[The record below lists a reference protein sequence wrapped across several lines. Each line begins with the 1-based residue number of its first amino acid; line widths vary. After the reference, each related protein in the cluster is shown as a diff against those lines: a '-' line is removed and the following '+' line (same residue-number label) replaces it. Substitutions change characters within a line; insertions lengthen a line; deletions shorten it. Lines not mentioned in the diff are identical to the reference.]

1 MIEYFLEEKNVNI
14 WIGESAKD
22 NWDILDKSSQND
34 IWMHLDNFTSPYVII
49 KDPDPH
55 KSILNYA
62 AGLCK
67 SHSKHSNLNKV
78 KVIYTLVKNVR
89 KGEKEGSV
97 TIKGKVNKIV
107 V

>member
-1 MIEYFLEEKNVNI
+1 
-14 WIGESAKD
+14 
-22 NWDILDKSSQND
+22 
-34 IWMHLDNFTSPYVII
+34 
-49 KDPDPH
+49 
-55 KSILNYA
+55 
-62 AGLCK
+62 
-67 SHSKHSNLNKV
+67 LNKV